1 MGRDGAGPAVAAQDV
16 PAQYAAP
23 ALPTPLAVLT
33 ADVPPG
39 ADVTAAT
46 ARWRRRDD
54 PTDNGNPSTA
64 GTTDD
69 ARNGA
74 VEGAPPGWRPSAGS
88 VAALP
93 GDPAAPASWLV
104 GVGEGRAQD
113 WRAAGA
119 AAVRALRDA
128 PASAVTRD
136 EGAGGD
142 EGDGGDATPERV
154 AVLRPDRSEDAPGS
168 AGDWASL
175 ALGVVVGSHR
185 FTLRSDATPARL
197 RVHLDV
203 PAEHRGAVERAVE
216 LATAT
221 ARARDLADTP
231 SGAKSPAWFA
241 DTAAALVADAEGL
254 EVTVRDENWLA
265 AEGFGGVLAVGGGS
279 SRPPRFLELAWT
291 PDGADDHVV
300 LVGKGITFDTG
311 GISIKPNAGMA
322 DMRTDCAGGAAVV
335 AALRSLARLRVPVR
349 VTGLVPLAENHV
361 SGSAYRPGDIVR
373 HRGGT
378 TTEVTNTDAE
388 GRMVL
393 ADAIAYAL
401 SELAPDVVVD
411 VATLTGAMKVALG
424 VRTGG
429 VFASDPGLR
438 AAIAA
443 AGEATGEA
451 WWPMPLTADL
461 DPDVDSAIADVR
473 QAPGGPGGIA
483 AALFLRRFT
492 DGRPWAHLDIAG
504 PARCDSPHEEVAK
517 GATGYAARTL
527 VEFCAGRASDR

>member
-1 MGRDGAGPAVAAQDV
+1 MGREGAGPAVAV
-16 PAQYAAP
+16 PYAAP

-33 ADVPPG
+33 TDVPPG
-39 ADVTAAT
+39 DDDAAAT
-46 ARWRRRDD
+46 VRWRRRDH
-54 PTDNGNPSTA
+54 PTDTRADTDTDPA
-64 GTTDD
+64 APADATDD
-69 ARNGA
+69 AGHGA

-93 GDPAAPASWLV
+93 GAAPVGWLV

-128 PASAVTRD
+128 PASAVSS
-136 EGAGGD
+136 GD
-142 EGDGGDATPERV
+142 EGDERV
-154 AVLRPDRSEDAPGS
+154 AVLRPDRPEDTPDS

-175 ALGVVVGSHR
+175 ALGVVLGSHR

-197 RVHLDV
+197 RVHVDV
-203 PAEHRGAVERAVE
+203 PAEHRADVERAIE
-216 LATAT
+216 LASAT

-241 DTAAALVADAEGL
+241 DTAVALVGDADGL
-254 EVTVRDENWLA
+254 EVTVRDEHWLA

-279 SRPPRFLELAWT
+279 SRPPRFLELRWS
-291 PDGADDHVV
+291 PLGAGDHVV

-335 AALRSLARLRVPVR
+335 AALRSLARLGVPVR

-401 SELAPDVVVD
+401 EELAPDVVVD

-451 WWPMPLTADL
+451 WWPMPLSADL
-461 DPDVDSAIADVR
+461 DPDVDSTIADVR

-517 GATGYAARTL
+517 GATGFAARTL
-527 VEFCAGRASDR
+527 VEFCAGRASGR

>member
-1 MGRDGAGPAVAAQDV
+1 MASAAF
-16 PAQYAAP
+16 AAP

-33 ADVPPG
+33 PEAPAG
-39 ADVTAAT
+39 AVAVL
-46 ARWRRRDD
+46 RWRRRDERT
-54 PTDNGNPSTA
+54 PTE
-64 GTTDD
+64 GTTEHGSTDSGSTGTDADGTGSDDD
-69 ARNGA
+69 APSV
-74 VEGAPPGWRPSAGS
+74 VEGAPPGWRPSPGA
-88 VAALP
+88 VVALP
-93 GDPAAPASWLV
+93 GEAPASWLV
-104 GVGEGRAQD
+104 GDGEGRADD
-113 WRAAGA
+113 WRAARA
-119 AAVRALRDA
+119 EAIRAVRDAATHAL
-128 PASAVTRD
+128 
-136 EGAGGD
+136 
-142 EGDGGDATPERV
+142 GDAV
-154 AVLRPDRSEDAPGS
+154 ADATRSALLRPDRDEDRPAT
-168 AGDWASL
+168 ADEWAAL
-175 ALGVVVGSHR
+175 ALGVVLGSHR
-185 FTLRSDATPARL
+185 FTVRPDGVAPRV

-203 PAEHRGAVERAVE
+203 PAEHHDAVERAVE

-241 DTAAALVADAEGL
+241 ATAGELVADARGL
-254 EVTVRDENWLA
+254 EVTVRDEDWLA

-279 SRPPRFLELAWT
+279 SRPPRLLELSWSP
-291 PDGADDHVV
+291 PDADPAAGHVV

-335 AALRSLARLRVPVR
+335 AALRALARLRVPVR

-361 SGSAYRPGDIVR
+361 SGSAYRPGDLVC

-401 SELAPDVVVD
+401 EVLGPDVVVD

-429 VFASDPGLR
+429 VFASEPALR
-438 AAIAA
+438 TAIVD
-443 AGEATGEA
+443 AGAATGES
-451 WWPMPLTADL
+451 WWPMPLSADL
-461 DPDVDSAIADVR
+461 DPDVDSTIADVR

-492 DGRPWAHLDIAG
+492 DGQPWAHLDIAG

-517 GATGYAARTL
+517 GATGFAARTL
-527 VEFCAGRASDR
+527 VEFVAGRV

>member
-1 MGRDGAGPAVAAQDV
+1 M
-16 PAQYAAP
+16 
-23 ALPTPLAVLT
+23 
-33 ADVPPG
+33 
-39 ADVTAAT
+39 
-46 ARWRRRDD
+46 RWRRRDERAD
-54 PTDNGNPSTA
+54 DGETA
-64 GTTDD
+64 DDTSDDTSDD
-69 ARNGA
+69 AGDGAVEGA

-93 GDPAAPASWLV
+93 GAGPSAPASWLV
-104 GVGEGRAQD
+104 GVGEGRARD
-113 WRAAGA
+113 WRSAGA
-119 AAVRALRDA
+119 AAVRAVRDA
-128 PASAVTRD
+128 PASALGT
-136 EGAGGD
+136 GD
-142 EGDGGDATPERV
+142 ERV
-154 AVLRPDRSEDAPGS
+154 AVLRPDRPEDAPTS
-168 AGDWASL
+168 ADDWAAL
-175 ALGVVVGSHR
+175 ALGVVLGSHR
-185 FTLRSDATPARL
+185 FAVKSDGTPLRL
-197 RVHLDV
+197 RVHVGV
-203 PAEHRGAVERAVE
+203 PGEHRGAVERAVE

-241 DTAAALVADAEGL
+241 DTASALVADAEGL
-254 EVTVRDENWLA
+254 RVTVRDEHWLA

-291 PDGADDHVV
+291 PEGATDHVV

-335 AALRSLARLRVPVR
+335 AALRAVARLGVPVR

-401 SELAPDVVVD
+401 EELAPDVVVD

-429 VFASDPGLR
+429 VFASDPALR
-438 AAIAA
+438 AAIVA
-443 AGEATGEA
+443 AGEGTGEA

-461 DPDVDSAIADVR
+461 DPDVDSRIADVR
-473 QAPGGPGGIA
+473 QAPGGPGAIA

-517 GATGYAARTL
+517 GATGFAARTL
-527 VEFCAGRASDR
+527 VEFCASRA

>member
-1 MGRDGAGPAVAAQDV
+1 M
-16 PAQYAAP
+16 
-23 ALPTPLAVLT
+23 
-33 ADVPPG
+33 
-39 ADVTAAT
+39 
-46 ARWRRRDD
+46 RWRRRDERPD
-54 PTDNGNPSTA
+54 ADAPDAP
-64 GTTDD
+64 DD
-69 ARNGA
+69 ADGG

-93 GDPAAPASWLV
+93 GTGAPGPASWLV
-104 GVGEGRAQD
+104 GVGEGRARD

-119 AAVRALRDA
+119 AAVRAVRDA
-128 PASAVTRD
+128 PAA
-136 EGAGGD
+136 ALGGD
-142 EGDGGDATPERV
+142 DGDNGDGRV
-154 AVLRPDRSEDAPGS
+154 AVLRPDRLEDAPGS
-168 AGDWASL
+168 ASEWAAL
-175 ALGVVVGSHR
+175 ALGTVLGSHR
-185 FTLRSDATPARL
+185 FTVRSDATSPRL
-197 RVHLDV
+197 RVHVEV
-203 PAEHRGAVERAVE
+203 PDEHRPEIDRAVDRAVE

-254 EVTVRDENWLA
+254 EVTVRDEHWLA
-265 AEGFGGVLAVGGGS
+265 AAGFGGVLAVGGGS
-279 SRPPRFLELAWT
+279 SRPPRFLELRWSPA
-291 PDGADDHVV
+291 GAADHVV

-361 SGSAYRPGDIVR
+361 SGSAYRPGDVVR

-393 ADAIAYAL
+393 ADALAYAL
-401 SELAPDVVVD
+401 EELAPDVVVD

-438 AAIAA
+438 AAVAA
-443 AGEATGEA
+443 AGEGTGEA

-461 DPDVDSAIADVR
+461 DPDVDSTIADVR

-517 GATGYAARTL
+517 GATGFAARTL
-527 VEFCAGRASDR
+527 VEFCAGRASGS